1 MWPPRGRAEY
11 GGELRLFH
19 VAEKVADSARVEAII
34 AERTQEL
41 DKLVS
46 ETKRKKLVVSVA

>member
-1 MWPPRGRAEY
+1 M
-11 GGELRLFH
+11 FH

-34 AERTQEL
+34 AEPQEL